1 MANLAGTTIDKYEMI
16 EEVGC
21 GGMAVVYR
29 GLDRVLEREVAV
41 KVLHPHLADRQESRL
56 RLQREA
62 IAVAKL
68 RHDNILEIFDYSG
81 PDAAESYIVTEF
93 IHGPTLKEWVDDE
106 LEPRP
111 AIAAMIIH
119 RLSLALAHAHK
130 QAIVHR
136 DIKPENVMIRKHD
149 GVLKLMDFG
158 IAQIIDNQKLTL
170 TGQLIGSP
178 AYMAPEL
185 ISGKP
190 LDARTDLFSL
200 GILLYQLA
208 TGELP
213 FSGRNPH
220 EVLNRIAD
228 GEYPAPSTIC
238 PLVDRDLEAIIAKT
252 LAVNPDDRYQSVETL
267 AKELE
272 DYCLETGIEPS
283 AEELARYF
291 TDPPG
296 YIEELDARV
305 CASLMSQANDAA
317 KNGSTARA
325 IRMLG
330 RVLELDSEHKGA
342 RDLLKRLRV
351 RERRVRQ
358 LLVVGG
364 AMAIAGLCAAG
375 WMLLRPGPD
384 GPKVAHDGLAAPTP
398 AGDDEAGEV
407 TPPATGSE
415 DGSGSGGEVPAAGE
429 STGASAPADGGSS
442 TGARVAVA
450 DTNPEPATGPTTG
463 PTKRRPPIRVSPAT
477 KCSVRLAGL
486 PLNTARNL
494 EGITIAGKAY
504 SVTDSMSFDLE
515 FEGDK
520 AVAKI
525 KDKRFHAHKSLTP
538 EACAQGVVDVPV
550 QPNPAILN
558 FSGNVPDD
566 AAVICLVGCPD
577 HLLNKN
583 RTVSEFPEIRM
594 GRDITKKVTLK
605 FKHEQYEEKMV
616 SKDILPGPNPFP
628 VQLTPR

>member
-1 MANLAGTTIDKYEMI
+1 VANLAGTRIDKYEMI

-29 GLDRVLEREVAV
+29 GRDQVLEREVAV

-68 RHDNILEIFDYSG
+68 RHENILEIFDYSG
-81 PDAAESYIVTEF
+81 PDAVESYIVTEF

-106 LEPRP
+106 LQPRP
-111 AIAAMIIH
+111 AIAALVIH
-119 RLSLALAHAHK
+119 RLSLALAHAHG

-136 DIKPENVMIRKHD
+136 DIKPENVMIRRND

-238 PLVDRDLEAIIAKT
+238 PLVDRDLEAIIAKA
-252 LAVNPDDRYQSVETL
+252 LAVNPDDRYQSVQTL

-272 DYCLETGIEPS
+272 EYCLETGIEPS
-283 AEELARYF
+283 QDELSRYF
-291 TDPPG
+291 TDPQQ
-296 YIEELDARV
+296 YVVDLDIRV
-305 CASLMSQANDAA
+305 CQSLMARASDAA
-317 KNGSTARA
+317 KNGSNARA

-342 RDLLKRLRV
+342 HDLLRRLRV

-358 LLVVGG
+358 LLLAGG
-364 AMAIAGLCAAG
+364 ALAIAGLSAAG

-384 GPKVAHDGLAAPTP
+384 GPRFAHDGLAPPAPTSP
-398 AGDDEAGEV
+398 IRAATADEA
-407 TPPATGSE
+407 T
-415 DGSGSGGEVPAAGE
+415 
-429 STGASAPADGGSS
+429 
-442 TGARVAVA
+442 
-450 DTNPEPATGPTTG
+450 TTG
-463 PTKRRPPIRVSPAT
+463 PTADEGGSGGPGPELRESSETGAAAAETGETTAETGETTATVGITPRIRRPPTRVSPET
-477 KCSVRLAGL
+477 DCRIRLVGI
-486 PLNTARNL
+486 PLSTAKNL
-494 EGITIAGKAY
+494 ERITAAGQTLHV
-504 SVTDSMSFDLE
+504 SDSLE
-515 FEGDK
+515 FTVSFPDEAARVD
-520 AVAKI
+520 I
-525 KDKRFHAHKSLTP
+525 KDKRFHGTRALTAK
-538 EACAQGVVDVPV
+538 ECTAGVVDVQV
-550 QPNPAILN
+550 RPNAASIT
-558 FSGNVPDD
+558 FTGGVPEET
-566 AAVICLVGCPD
+566 AVICNSGCS
-577 HLLNKN
+577 KEAIGVAQ
-583 RTVSEFPEIRM
+583 TVKTFRNIRM
-594 GRDITKKVTLK
+594 DDDIERKIRLT
-605 FKHEQYEEKMV
+605 FKHDLYDELQQSYDV
-616 SKDILPGPNPFP
+616 LPGPNTLP
-628 VQLTPR
+628 VKLKPRGQ